1 MCRKLSFFVCV
12 VLFCAGTAAAVP
24 IDDPNYNLSFEWHW
38 PDCCEVITQV
48 YGHTGIDA
56 TAPTCNPDDPNQG
69 VYNWLSTGTGFQG
82 VDVFCPYAY
91 DSPTHCHQWP
101 ATDGIVYIYLQHSGY
116 GITQLLDGNDANAVI
131 VAGRKYTML
140 FDAMDVGTTGIR
152 GEFYSA
158 SADPIVGGSFILP
171 EKLQP
176 TENCDAGENELDDD
190 CLDWHRDLKV
200 QFIALGTDSFVG
212 ETLGIKFEANSA
224 GGGYAF
230 MDNVRLTWVW
240 ATDAFNPS
248 PADGQE
254 DVSKDATLGWVP
266 GLWAANH
273 VVYFHEDFNMVDT
286 LAQDANQGIQG
297 PNTWSV
303 LSYDG
308 NELDLGKTYYW
319 RIVEVNDSFVDPG
332 GGVPSPP
339 WVGDVWTFEVTG
351 YATNPSP
358 ADGDV
363 NVPFVGTVLS
373 WSPGTDSNSHNVY
386 FGTDEDDVTNANT
399 SVTLG
404 VFIDNREANS
414 YDPGALMLGETYYWR
429 IDEVNETAATLLK
442 GKVWN
447 FTVAKFL
454 AVDEFD
460 SYVSNSELYT
470 VWKDYWVNG
479 TGSEVFIE
487 ADVNFTEDSNSLRYD
502 YDDSASPYYSE
513 AYADI
518 TSLGITANWTVGGLE
533 VLRLAFI
540 GDYDNDLDDMYV
552 ALGDGSG
559 RTGKV
564 PYNGDP
570 NDVKRQW
577 LGFHEWNI
585 LLSDFVDDNSVDLSN
600 VSRITIGFG
609 DKSPGGTGTVY
620 FDSIRLYPS
629 RCVLAKALEQGSF
642 NSDPECLVDGFDL
655 DLLAERDWLLTA
667 IGNVTA
673 AAPNNASTS
682 LVGHWPMD
690 DDDPQ
695 LQVDDI
701 SGNANHGLLYDED
714 RVPGRST
721 SKHSID
727 DGAIGKALTFDGFD
741 DYVEIQPLNLNTN
754 TMTISAWVRRTGSP
768 NIYSGIVFTSD
779 PCSDPNT
786 TAGIMVGADTETWEA
801 NNELAYMWTG
811 DAWSWHTGLFVPD
824 HWAFVALTVAPD
836 VATVYLDDG
845 LGLKAAR
852 NYVTH
857 EVRPW
862 AGLVRIGDQ
871 MQYDERIWKGAIDDV
886 RIYNYTLTP
895 AEILYLAL
903 QGAGSAYV
911 ELPVWRADAD
921 NDDKVNFKDFAIMAD
936 NWLQEAFWP

>member
-1 MCRKLSFFVCV
+1 MCRKLSFSVCV
-12 VLFCAGTAAAVP
+12 VLFCAGMVVAKP
-24 IDDPNYNLSFEWHW
+24 IDDPNYNLGFEYHW
-38 PDCCEVITQV
+38 PDCYGVAHQI
-48 YGHTGIDA
+48 YGHTGIGD
-56 TAPTCNPDDPNQG
+56 TPPSCDPCDPNLGVQG
-69 VYNWLSTGTGFQG
+69 WLSTGSGFQG

-101 ATDGIVYIYLQHSGY
+101 AGDGVVYVYLQHSGY

-140 FDAMDVGTTGIR
+140 FDAMDVGTTGMR

-158 SADPIVGGSFILP
+158 SADPIVSGSFILP
-171 EKLQP
+171 EILQP

-190 CLDWHRDLKV
+190 CLDWHYDLKV
-200 QFIALGTDSFVG
+200 QFIALVGDPFLG
-212 ETLGIKFEANSA
+212 ETLGVRFETNGG

-230 MDNVRLTWVW
+230 MDHVRLDWVW

-248 PADGQE
+248 PANGEE
-254 DVSKDATLGWVP
+254 DVAKDVNLAWEP
-266 GLWAANH
+266 GLWATNH
-273 VVYFHEDFNMVDT
+273 IVYFNEDFNKVDT
-286 LAQDANQGIQG
+286 LNEDANQGLQG
-297 PNTWSV
+297 PNTFDPTPS
-303 LSYDG
+303 G
-308 NELDLGKTYYW
+308 GELDLGKTYYW

-339 WVGDVWTFEVTG
+339 WVGDVWSLEVTG

-358 ADGDV
+358 GDGDI

-373 WSPGTDSNSHNVY
+373 WSPGTDSNSHDVY
-386 FGTDEDDVTNANT
+386 FGTDEDDVTNATT

-404 VFIDNREANS
+404 VFVDNCDVNS
-414 YDPGALMLGETYYWR
+414 YNPGALMLGETYYWR

-442 GKVWN
+442 GKIWS
-447 FTVAKFL
+447 FRVAEFL

-460 SYVSNSELYT
+460 SYSNNTELYA
-470 VWKDYWVNG
+470 VWKDYVVNY
-479 TGSEVFIE
+479 TGAVVYIETGDANFIE
-487 ADVNFTEDSNSLRYD
+487 DGNSMQYD
-502 YDDSASPYYSE
+502 YYDNSSPYYSE

-518 TSLGITANWTVGGLE
+518 TDLGVTANWTVGGLE
-533 VLRLAFI
+533 ALRLAFI
-540 GDYDNDLDDMYV
+540 GDYDNALDDMYV
-552 ALGDGSG
+552 ALRDGSG

-564 PYNGDP
+564 LYDGDP

-585 LLSDFVDDNSVDLSN
+585 LLSDFVDDNSVNLSN
-600 VSRITIGFG
+600 ISRITIGFG
-609 DKSPGGTGTVY
+609 DKTAGGTGTMY

-629 RCVLAKALEQGSF
+629 RCVLAKSLEQGNF

-667 IGNVTA
+667 IGSVTA
-673 AAPNNASTS
+673 ASPNNASTS
-682 LVGHWPMD
+682 LVGWWTMND
-690 DDDPQ
+690 DDAA
-695 LQVDDI
+695 LQVDDS
-701 SGNANHGLLYDED
+701 SGNAHHGLLYDED
-714 RVPGRST
+714 RTPGRST

-727 DGAIGKALTFDGFD
+727 DGAIGKALTFDGVD

-754 TMTISAWVRRTGSP
+754 TMTISAWARRSGSP
-768 NIYSGIVFTSD
+768 EIYAGIVFSSD
-779 PCSDPNT
+779 PCDPNT

-811 DAWSWHTGLFVPD
+811 TAWEWHTGLFLPD
-824 HWAFVALTVAPD
+824 HWAFVALTIAPD

-845 LGLKAAR
+845 IGLKAAR

-862 AGLVRIGDQ
+862 AGKVHIGDQ
-871 MQYDERIWKGAIDDV
+871 MQYADRIWKGAIDDV

-895 AEILYLAL
+895 AEILYLAK
-903 QGAGSAYV
+903 QGAGSAYLD
-911 ELPVWRADAD
+911 LPAWRADAD
-921 NDDKVNFKDFAIMAD
+921 NDDKVNFNDFGAMAD
-936 NWLQEAFWP
+936 NWLTQAFWP